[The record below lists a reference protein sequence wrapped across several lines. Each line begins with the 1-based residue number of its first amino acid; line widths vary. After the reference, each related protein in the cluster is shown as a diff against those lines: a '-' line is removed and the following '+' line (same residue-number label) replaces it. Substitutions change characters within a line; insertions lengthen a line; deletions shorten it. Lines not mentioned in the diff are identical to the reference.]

1 MIQDKKVG
9 VMDKATLE
17 HYLKEYSG
25 K

>member
-1 MIQDKKVG
+1 MIKEKKIG